1 MAART
6 ARAARTAATANTR
19 RTNYSTSGYRGGRK
33 AMTDQ
38 RTGSAGRGNRYISR
52 RQQYYDVRVGL
63 GLSGG

>member
-1 MAART
+1 MAKRNGIQRT
-6 ARAARTAATANTR
+6 GF
-19 RTNYSTSGYRGGRK
+19 STSSYRGGRK

-52 RQQYYDVRVGL
+52 RQQYYDIRVGL